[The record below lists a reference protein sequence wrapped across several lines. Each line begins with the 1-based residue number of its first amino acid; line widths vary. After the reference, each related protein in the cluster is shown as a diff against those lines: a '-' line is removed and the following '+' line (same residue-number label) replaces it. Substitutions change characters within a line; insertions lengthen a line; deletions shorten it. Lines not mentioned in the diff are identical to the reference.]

1 MAETSGESRAR
12 GKSRMSSES
21 SPERRR
27 LLEEDL
33 TGEII
38 GACYDTFNSL
48 GFGFLES
55 VYVEAL
61 RRRLVA
67 RGLKVQREALVKAWD
82 QGREVG
88 AFRVDLL
95 VEGRVVV
102 EVKAGELLDPSARR
116 QLYNYLRCTDLQVG
130 LLFHFGPKPRFH
142 RLVSTRNLGKEED
155 PPSSAGSRVQAT
167 TREAAPGEQ
176 DIEPGT

>member
-1 MAETSGESRAR
+1 MTETSEESRA
-12 GKSRMSSES
+12 GENPRMSAER
-21 SPERRR
+21 SPPQGA
-27 LLEEDL
+27 LLEEEL

-38 GACYDTFNSL
+38 GASYDTYNSL

-67 RGLKVQREALVKAWD
+67 RGLKVRREALVKAWD
-82 QGREVG
+82 QGSEVG

-95 VEGRVVV
+95 VEDRVIV

-116 QLYNYLRCTDLQVG
+116 QLFNYLRCTDLKVG

-142 RLVSTRNLGKEED
+142 RLVFTRNLGRTE
-155 PPSSAGSRVQAT
+155 
-167 TREAAPGEQ
+167 
-176 DIEPGT
+176 